1 MGERGNTLRRREHA
15 ARVFSSHSAFVIPV
29 VHRRD
34 AAADPGLSGRFD
46 LARQVQALR
55 AARTILADGGSV
67 LMIDEWVA
75 DAFTAPA
82 EALPLRLERRVGC
95 LPGAMGDPETAATGA
110 ACGSARCGGN
120 AAQAGFPVGRGGAYR
135 TPAWRFYRLQHP
147 GAQALHSAP
156 ANGLTAYYSSIFA
169 KSAWRRVHS
178 IARSMAATIF
188 FPRR

>member
-110 ACGSARCGGN
+110 ACGSARCGGTRRRP
-120 AAQAGFPVGRGGAYR
+120 ASRSVEVLPIERPHGGSTACSTPELKHYTPPPR
-135 TPAWRFYRLQHP
+135 T
-147 GAQALHSAP
+147 G
-156 ANGLTAYYSSIFA
+156 
-169 KSAWRRVHS
+169 
-178 IARSMAATIF
+178 
-188 FPRR
+188 

>member
-46 LARQVQALR
+46 GRPGDRGHRRGLR
-55 AARTILADGGSV
+55 VST
-67 LMIDEWVA
+67 
-75 DAFTAPA
+75 
-82 EALPLRLERRVGC
+82 LRRY
-95 LPGAMGDPETAATGA
+95 
-110 ACGSARCGGN
+110 
-120 AAQAGFPVGRGGAYR
+120 AAQAGFPVGRGAAYR

-169 KSAWRRVHS
+169 KSAWRRVDS

>member
-1 MGERGNTLRRREHA
+1 MRPGCFPPTA
-15 ARVFSSHSAFVIPV
+15 PSSHSAFVIPV

-82 EALPLRLERRVGC
+82 EALPLRLERRG
-95 LPGAMGDPETAATGA
+95 L
-110 ACGSARCGGN
+110 SARRDGRPGDRGHRRGLRVSTLRRY
-120 AAQAGFPVGRGGAYR
+120 AAQAGFPVGRGAAYR

-147 GAQALHSAP
+147 GAQAS
-156 ANGLTAYYSSIFA
+156 
-169 KSAWRRVHS
+169 
-178 IARSMAATIF
+178 
-188 FPRR
+188 FPPRTG